1 MERHAHY
8 GMVGVITILLSI
20 AAFGF
25 SYWLIKGNVHE
36 VFETYDVVFDTPVNG
51 LTKGGEVHFN
61 GIKVG
66 EVASLKL
73 GREDLNEVIATV
85 KLDAHTPIHVDSRA
99 TLEPQGVTG
108 LVFIQISPGSVKA
121 SRLTA
126 MTPGYDHPVIKAEA
140 ATLDRLLQGSGS
152 LISSA
157 LQSLDRVNK
166 LLSDHNIK
174 TLTKSLENVE
184 SVTEDLKARR
194 KLLDDTHEAVVSASL
209 AADAVTKL
217 ANSANTVMAERAPET
232 FAKIDA
238 ASDRLAKASD
248 EVARLSAAME
258 KPAQEVNDETLPQLE
273 ESLNRLN
280 EATRNLNGLVD
291 EARSSPQALIKK
303 SKATERQVGQ

>member
-1 MERHAHY
+1 
-8 GMVGVITILLSI
+8 
-20 AAFGF
+20 
-25 SYWLIKGNVHE
+25 
-36 VFETYDVVFDTPVNG
+36 
-51 LTKGGEVHFN
+51 
-61 GIKVG
+61 
-66 EVASLKL
+66 
-73 GREDLNEVIATV
+73 
-85 KLDAHTPIHVDSRA
+85 
-99 TLEPQGVTG
+99 
-108 LVFIQISPGSVKA
+108 
-121 SRLTA
+121 

-238 ASDRLAKASD
+238 AGS
-248 EVARLSAAME
+248 
-258 KPAQEVNDETLPQLE
+258 Q
-273 ESLNRLN
+273 
-280 EATRNLNGLVD
+280 
-291 EARSSPQALIKK
+291 
-303 SKATERQVGQ
+303 